1 MTRMKP
7 IQVTK
12 VSTMRN
18 KQYAVHIRCL
28 LSFAKNAIFKRSKLV
43 MPVISLQ
50 IPVNELLE
58 TIRQLLADGKDVREE
73 LVYLAMSEE
82 NR

>member
-1 MTRMKP
+1 
-7 IQVTK
+7 
-12 VSTMRN
+12 
-18 KQYAVHIRCL
+18 
-28 LSFAKNAIFKRSKLV
+28 

-50 IPVNELLE
+50 IPVSDLLE
-58 TIRQLLADGKDVREE
+58 TIRRLLADGKDVRDE

>member
-1 MTRMKP
+1 MKP

>member
-1 MTRMKP
+1 
-7 IQVTK
+7 
-12 VSTMRN
+12 
-18 KQYAVHIRCL
+18 L
-28 LSFAKNAIFKRSKLV
+28 LSAIRYAKFATSKTD
-43 MPVISLQ
+43 MPVITLQ
-50 IPVNELLE
+50 IPVSDLLE

>member
-1 MTRMKP
+1 MHSV
-7 IQVTK
+7 IH
-12 VSTMRN
+12 
-18 KQYAVHIRCL
+18 YAK
-28 LSFAKNAIFKRSKLV
+28 FAASKAD
-43 MPVISLQ
+43 MPVITLQ
-50 IPVNELLE
+50 IPVNDLLE

>member
-1 MTRMKP
+1 MY
-7 IQVTK
+7 TK
-12 VSTMRN
+12 F
-18 KQYAVHIRCL
+18 L
-28 LSFAKNAIFKRSKLV
+28 LSAIRYAKFAPSNAD

-50 IPVNELLE
+50 VSVNDLLE

-73 LVYLAMSEE
+73 LVYLAISEE